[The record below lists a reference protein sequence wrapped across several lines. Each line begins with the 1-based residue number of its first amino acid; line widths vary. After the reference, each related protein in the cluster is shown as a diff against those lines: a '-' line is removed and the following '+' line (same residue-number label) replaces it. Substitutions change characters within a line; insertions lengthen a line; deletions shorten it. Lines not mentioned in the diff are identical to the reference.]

1 LIEAETGAIVYG
13 GTLCWSIAGGDNTSR
28 RLLTAA
34 GMGLR
39 KISSNTN
46 VGRGDVMFEFVLLSY
61 ALKIYRFVFWIDYL
75 SFVGICKKIVVQ

>member
-1 LIEAETGAIVYG
+1 LGWQLVPWAKKKAAFLPSTAKNFEVCAMPLIEAETGPIVYG

-46 VGRGDVMFEFVLLSY
+46 VGRHY
-61 ALKIYRFVFWIDYL
+61 PKN
-75 SFVGICKKIVVQ
+75 KK